1 LTTSSVVSQG
11 VFLRSVVSPTHT
23 YIAGE
28 RLPSWLT
35 VLDTVSFGAAG
46 DGSAFQALTTRSM
59 ALFNEQVPDDPNV
72 KYYSWGAHYQ
82 PGWFDPL
89 RWSHDCIQAVEG
101 DNDGLVSVESSKWG
115 EFRGVLIGCSH
126 VDT

>member
-1 LTTSSVVSQG
+1 
-11 VFLRSVVSPTHT
+11 
-23 YIAGE
+23 
-28 RLPSWLT
+28 

-59 ALFNEQVPDDPNV
+59 ALFNEQVPDDPKV
-72 KYYSWGAHYQ
+72 KYYSWGAAYE

-89 RWSHDCIQAVEG
+89 RWSYEIIKALEG
-101 DNDGLVSVESSKWG
+101 ENDGLVSVASSKWG

-126 VDT
+126 VDLWVCKGG